1 MKGVQ
6 ILGHSLRQVT
16 NNLPDALRISGALY
30 LVQGVVAALF
40 GGAMMSGGM
49 GMGGGGFG
57 VGFILVLAITL
68 FTAMWI
74 AVAWHRYVLLAENP
88 KTPLPP
94 LMTDRMT
101 AYFLRSLVIGI
112 VLIVVGAVLGA
123 VIGSA
128 AMGLMMNGGAVI
140 GFLLMALLVQL
151 PLVFLGFRL
160 ATTLPGAALGK
171 EHSFMAGWNATQA
184 DWKSILQL
192 AAIVALGL
200 WVINMIGL
208 FVFGGF
214 GIAATLWQFVT
225 GWFVMMI
232 GLSVLTTLYGH
243 YIEGRPL
250 V

>member
-16 NNLPDALRISGALY
+16 SNLPDAMRISGALY
-30 LVQGVVAALF
+30 AVQGIVAALF

-49 GMGGGGFG
+49 AMGGGGFG
-57 VGFILVLAITL
+57 LGFILVLAVSL
-68 FTAMWI
+68 VTAMWI

-94 LMTDRMT
+94 LMTDRML

-112 VLIVVGAVLGA
+112 VLIVAGAVLGA
-123 VIGSA
+123 VIGSL
-128 AMGLMMNGGAVI
+128 AMGLMTNGAAGL
-140 GFLLMALLVQL
+140 GFLVMALLVQL
-151 PLVFLGFRL
+151 PLIFLGFRL
-160 ATTLPGAALGK
+160 ATALPGAALGVD
-171 EHSFMAGWNATQA
+171 HGLMAGWNATQS
-184 DWKSILQL
+184 DWKTILQL
-192 AAIVALGL
+192 SVIVALAL
-200 WVINMIGL
+200 WVINMIGI

-214 GIAATLWQFVT
+214 GVAALLWQFVT